1 MGISEGIFRKRWFR
15 QWGLMVLLIL
25 GVGTTSLANGAP
37 EHQVKVAFIYNFT
50 KFIQWP
56 AVAQPPATD
65 EMMLCVVGERPLRD
79 IEKLEGRETFG
90 RSIVVR
96 MNVPAKEWSR
106 CDILYIAE
114 SEAPRVNE
122 ILARVATWPIL
133 TISDMPDFADKGGI
147 IGLRI
152 HDGRVRFDINL
163 ATARRIEMH
172 ISSQLL
178 GLAVRVLQ

>member
-1 MGISEGIFRKRWFR
+1 MGVSEEIFRKRWFC
-15 QWGLMVLLIL
+15 QWGLIVLLVL
-25 GVGTTSLANGAP
+25 GIGTTSLANSAP

-56 AVAQPPATD
+56 PVGGPPPTD
-65 EMMLCVVGERPLRD
+65 PIQLCVVGKKPLED
-79 IEKLEGRETFG
+79 IEKLEGRVTFG
-90 RSIVVR
+90 RPIVVR
-96 MNVPAKEWSR
+96 MDAPEKEWAK
-106 CDILYIAE
+106 CDILYIAD
-114 SEAPRVNE
+114 SEASRAHE
-122 ILARVATWPIL
+122 ILAKVVTSPVL

-152 HDGRVRFDINL
+152 HEGRVRFDINL
-163 ATARRIEMH
+163 ATARRNEMH